1 MTDTAVLTALVPVI
15 ALLLLG
21 VATAIGSRAV
31 GLSPIV
37 GYLVLGLA
45 LRASGLGIRFEEST
59 IAVLAQLGVVFLLF
73 EIGLH
78 FSLEHLR
85 KQAADIFAFGPLQVA
100 LATLALGG
108 TGLLF
113 GLTPMAAF
121 LAGAVLALSSTAV
134 VEHLIA
140 ERHQRSCPVGLTAT
154 SILIFQDVAA
164 IFLLIIAN
172 SLDSGGPLW
181 KVGTLA
187 LAKAAIAFAVTVV
200 LARLVVGPFLHLVA
214 RTGNEE
220 VFTAA
225 ALLIALAAGWATG
238 RVGLSLTLGAF
249 LGGLALAETPYRA
262 IVESEIKPFRGLLL
276 GFFFVSIGLSL
287 ETSALASSLHIV
299 LGLTVLLMSV
309 KIVTNI
315 VASRVFHWSVPGSTQ
330 LGFLLAQGS
339 EFVFVLLSLAPV
351 RRVIGEYPTSVIIAV
366 AALSIAVTPSL
377 AEAGRRIA
385 GRMRQK
391 SMRAVDPELTMQS
404 VAAPVIIV
412 GMGAVGRAVADA
424 LIHFNIGY
432 FAVERDQQR
441 LQRAIADGYIASFGN
456 GFDPRLWGPNDLRRR
471 KLSVLT
477 APDVEALRRTVHL
490 AKTNFPE
497 LKHFVIVGD
506 EIAAQEIRNIGLL
519 AIVDAS
525 HPRGVD
531 TARVVLGELGVALPA
546 IEAWARGNN
555 STQRP
560 PTTLATAAA

>member
-1 MTDTAVLTALVPVI
+1 MTDTAVLEALVPVI
-15 ALLLLG
+15 ALLFLG

-37 GYLVLGLA
+37 GYLVLGLG
-45 LRASGLGIRFEEST
+45 LRASGLGMRFEEST

-78 FSLEHLR
+78 FSLGHLR

-108 TGLLF
+108 TSLLF
-113 GLTPMAAF
+113 GLTPMSAF
-121 LAGAVLALSSTAV
+121 LGGAVLALSSTAV
-134 VEHLIA
+134 VAQLIA
-140 ERHQRSCPVGLTAT
+140 ERHQLSCPVGLTAT

-172 SLDSGGPLW
+172 SLDSGGPFW

-200 LARLVVGPFLHLVA
+200 LARLVVGPFLRLVA
-214 RTGNEE
+214 RTRNEE
-220 VFTAA
+220 VFTAT

-238 RVGLSLTLGAF
+238 RIGLSLTLGAF

-287 ETSALASSLHIV
+287 ETSALTSSLHIV
-299 LGLTVLLMSV
+299 LGLTVLLLSV
-309 KIVTNI
+309 KILTNI

-339 EFVFVLLSLAPV
+339 EFAFVLLSLAPV
-351 RRVIGEYPTSVIIAV
+351 RRVIGEYPASIIIAV
-366 AALSIAVTPSL
+366 VALSIAVTPSL
-377 AEAGRRIA
+377 AEAGRRTA

-391 SMRAVDPELTMQS
+391 STQTVDPELTMQS

-412 GMGAVGRAVADA
+412 GMGAVGRTVADA

-441 LQRAIADGYIASFGN
+441 LQRAIADGYIASFGD
-456 GFDPRLWGPNDLRRR
+456 GFDPRMWGPNDLRRR

-477 APDVEALRRTVHL
+477 APDVEALHQTAHL
-490 AKTNFPE
+490 AKTYFPE
-497 LKHFVIVGD
+497 LKRFVIVAD
-506 EIAAQEIRNIGLL
+506 EIAAQEIRDLGLL

-531 TARVVLGELGVALPA
+531 VARVVLSELGVALPA
-546 IEAWARGNN
+546 VEAWVRGHN
-555 STQRP
+555 SP
-560 PTTLATAAA
+560 HWSPTALATAAA

>member
-15 ALLLLG
+15 ALLFLG

-37 GYLVLGLA
+37 GYLVLGLG
-45 LRASGLGIRFEEST
+45 LRASGLGMRFEEST

-108 TGLLF
+108 TALLF

-121 LAGAVLALSSTAV
+121 LGGAVLALSSTAV
-134 VEHLIA
+134 VAQLIA
-140 ERHQRSCPVGLTAT
+140 ERHQLSCPVGLTAT

-200 LARLVVGPFLHLVA
+200 LARLVVGPFLRLVA
-214 RTGNEE
+214 RTRNEE
-220 VFTAA
+220 VFTAT

-238 RVGLSLTLGAF
+238 RIGLSLTLGAF

-287 ETSALASSLHIV
+287 ETSALASSLHIM
-299 LGLTVLLMSV
+299 LGLTVLVMAV
-309 KIVTNI
+309 KILTNI

-339 EFVFVLLSLAPV
+339 EFAFVLLSLAPV
-351 RRVIGEYPTSVIIAV
+351 RRVIGEYPASIIIGV
-366 AALSIAVTPSL
+366 VALSIAVTPSL

-391 SMRAVDPELTMQS
+391 STKAVDPELTMQS

-412 GMGAVGRAVADA
+412 GMGAVGRTVADA
-424 LIHFNIGY
+424 LIHLNIGY

-441 LQRAIADGYIASFGN
+441 LQRAIADGYIASFGD
-456 GFDPRLWGPNDLRRR
+456 GFDPRMWGPNDLRRR

-477 APDVEALRRTVHL
+477 APDVEALRQTAHL
-490 AKTNFPE
+490 AKTYFPE
-497 LKHFVIVGD
+497 LKRFVIVAD

-531 TARVVLGELGVALPA
+531 VARVVLSELGVPLPA
-546 IEAWARGNN
+546 VEAWVRGHN
-555 STQRP
+555 SPQWS
-560 PTTLATAAA
+560 PTALATAAA

>member
-1 MTDTAVLTALVPVI
+1 MTETAVLTALVPVI
-15 ALLLLG
+15 ALLFLG
-21 VATAIGSRAV
+21 VATAIGSRTV
-31 GLSPIV
+31 RLSPIV

-45 LRASGLGIRFEEST
+45 LRASGLGTRFQEST
-59 IAVLAQLGVVFLLF
+59 IEVLAQLGVIFLLF
-73 EIGLH
+73 EDGLH
-78 FSLEHLR
+78 FSLQHLR

-100 LATLALGG
+100 LSTLALGG

-121 LAGAVLALSSTAV
+121 LGGALLALSSTAV
-134 VEHLIA
+134 VARLIA

-154 SILIFQDVAA
+154 SILIFQDAVA

-181 KVGTLA
+181 KVETLA
-187 LAKAAIAFAVTVV
+187 LAKAAIAFALTVV
-200 LARLVVGPFLHLVA
+200 LARLVAKPFLGLVA

-220 VFTAA
+220 VFTATA
-225 ALLIALAAGWATG
+225 ILIALAAGWATG
-238 RVGLSLTLGAF
+238 RIGLSLRLGAF

-299 LGLTVLLMSV
+299 LGLTVLLISI
-309 KIVTNI
+309 KILTNI
-315 VASRVFHWSVPGSTQ
+315 VASRVFRWSVPGSTQ

-339 EFVFVLLSLAPV
+339 EFTFVLLSLAPV
-351 RRVIGEYPTSVIIAV
+351 RRVIGEYAASVIIAV
-366 AALSIAVTPSL
+366 VALSIALTPSL

-385 GRMRQK
+385 GRMRQR
-391 SMRAVDPELTMQS
+391 SMKAVDPELTLQS
-404 VAAPVIIV
+404 VAAPVLIV
-412 GMGAVGRAVADA
+412 GMGTVGRTVADA
-424 LIHFNIGY
+424 LIHFKIGY
-432 FAVERDQQR
+432 FAIERDQQR
-441 LQRAIADGYIASFGN
+441 LQDAIADGYIVSFGDD
-456 GFDPRLWGPNDLRRR
+456 FDPRLWGPTDLHRR

-490 AKTNFPE
+490 AKANFPK
-497 LKHFVIVGD
+497 LKRFVVVMD

-531 TARVVLGELGVALPA
+531 VARVVLGELGVALPA
-546 IEAWARGNN
+546 VEAWARERN
-555 STQRP
+555 SPYQP
-560 PTTLATAAA
+560 PMRLATAAA

>member
-1 MTDTAVLTALVPVI
+1 MTETAVLTALVPVI
-15 ALLLLG
+15 ALLFLG
-21 VATAIGSRAV
+21 VATAIGSRTV
-31 GLSPIV
+31 RLSPIV

-45 LRASGLGIRFEEST
+45 LRASGLATRFEEST
-59 IAVLAQLGVVFLLF
+59 IAVLAQLGVIFLLF
-73 EIGLH
+73 EDGLH

-100 LATLALGG
+100 LSTLALGG

-113 GLTPMAAF
+113 GLEPMAAF
-121 LAGAVLALSSTAV
+121 LGGALLALSSTAV
-134 VEHLIA
+134 VARLIA

-154 SILIFQDVAA
+154 SILIFQDVVA
-164 IFLLIIAN
+164 IFLLIIVN
-172 SLDSGGPLW
+172 SLDSGGLLW
-181 KVGTLA
+181 EVGTLA
-187 LAKAAIAFAVTVV
+187 LAKAAIAFALTVV
-200 LARLVVGPFLHLVA
+200 LARLVARPFLRLVA

-220 VFTAA
+220 VFTATA
-225 ALLIALAAGWATG
+225 VLIALAAGWATG
-238 RVGLSLTLGAF
+238 RIGLSLRLGAF

-299 LGLTVLLMSV
+299 LGLTVLLISI
-309 KIVTNI
+309 KILTNI

-339 EFVFVLLSLAPV
+339 EFTFVLLSLAPV
-351 RRVIGEYPTSVIIAV
+351 RRVIGEYAASVIIAV
-366 AALSIAVTPSL
+366 VALSIALTPSL

-391 SMRAVDPELTMQS
+391 SMKAVDPELTMQS

-412 GMGAVGRAVADA
+412 GMGTVGRTVADA
-424 LIHFNIGY
+424 LIHFKIGY
-432 FAVERDQQR
+432 FAIERDQQR
-441 LQRAIADGYIASFGN
+441 LQDAIADGYSVSFGD
-456 GFDPRLWGPNDLRRR
+456 GFDPRLWGPTDLHRR

-477 APDVEALRRTVHL
+477 APDLEALRRTVHL
-490 AKTNFPE
+490 AKANFPK
-497 LKHFVIVGD
+497 LKRFVVVMD

-531 TARVVLGELGVALPA
+531 VARVVLGELGVALPA
-546 IEAWARGNN
+546 VEAWARERN
-555 STQRP
+555 SPHQLP
-560 PTTLATAAA
+560 MPLATAAA